1 MKKIRKNTF
10 SVLVAALSIVLA
22 LITVVY
28 AVVLFSFRVDGKI
41 DGNTDTINSEEL
53 LNLEVT
59 ETSVS
64 FAKAGEEGRKN
75 ISLTVK
81 NDTNVNIAY
90 SFGLSADNNSLT
102 ESQFSVLTGA
112 VLVYFDGNF
121 EGTLSSLIQNG
132 EKIFDNGYV
141 MAKGDKT
148 RTQSH
153 VLSLELHIAT
163 EQSLLG
169 KEFGVRVTTYSRN
182 ANYAN
187 TILVS
192 DETGFLRAADDIN
205 SGLLSSSEGGK
216 TAEKITIAL
225 ADDITLTSA
234 VTLKN
239 AADIDLCGHKLA
251 LAADL
256 TLTGEG
262 TYTLRSSLP
271 AEYDSVDG
279 NGSIVMNNAK
289 GVLEIKDFYAKN
301 KAAVNA
307 GKLYAAKTNLSAFDS
322 ESAAVLLAAHAK
334 NALAY
339 GAQAGIGVDLFGA
352 LSCYAEKI
360 SVTADENCTYANG
373 MLTVKERSGVAV
385 SVLKIGDTE
394 IKFKAIGGEEDAVF
408 ASLLANELKYIP
420 DTVSG
425 DAIVYD
431 LFLPKYIPA
440 KNATIEWTSSDES
453 SVTSDGKLA
462 DTLKENTV
470 VTLYAKIT
478 IGGKTYT
485 HSFTF
490 RVTSQTRETKFKY
503 LVAQLSP
510 VKLTAVYKGESN
522 AKEALFH
529 LPVVSGTYDYRQS
542 FDMIYKSDD
551 VSSADRVWEAFKDIG
566 LQNLSYTVKSGYN
579 FISLDNTGGSA
590 VYLNSATF
598 YTFAQLTV
606 TGDFG
611 GNETYEDGVN
621 VLIQLGN
628 NSELYE
634 LAFSFVEKTL
644 GDIDVLQNIIDT
656 RVTYGMKYERGD
668 FYLDGEYQSINIV
681 YAPATENSG
690 ISKVEKEG
698 DKWHVYIDP
707 TKFSSAESSVGL
719 SVKVSKDGDETGQ
732 SRVLYLS
739 VPAVI
744 KPDDNGFA
752 NYSVFSSVKYQ
763 TALAISDV
771 ADSKTAERVANL
783 PEIQSTDGDTKP
795 NGFTLDGGVLTNATP
810 DYILVRDAANVK
822 SLTFRSGGGE
832 TGESE
837 AHTKAYRFARLLK
850 WATGNEKAALPF
862 SFGNYSATDTSSYSD
877 GNEYMSEK
885 EAEILKAYLSGEA
898 GFTDAEVTA
907 LWQEA
912 TTTPGAHIIGDY
924 TTITQIAAK
933 YSASGSMTYFK
944 YTEVLQWAMNEKDF
958 PNAGGG
964 SAGSP
969 PNIGNIGKYNI
980 DMSGS
985 ATANTSSTT
994 LDWSSSPSDW
1004 TALSIGSY
1012 RNSKYYTTPYVE
1024 DNTQY
1029 ISDYEAQCIMAFWWS
1044 ISETAGQEY
1053 ATAFLKAC
1061 VIPTY
1066 LHDDGAGILI
1076 NAIYEKLLGDADFAV
1091 KVTDGI
1097 PEISLLDFST
1107 GGISSF
1113 GALTSIKVY
1122 GELSGDNVRL
1132 PAFIT
1137 TASVNGFFNRV
1148 TKLDSDRAD
1157 IRLKTLAMQACTA
1170 GYTTFDL
1177 TTISRLNEVNEL
1189 DFSYN
1194 DGISTIG
1201 DILNTD
1207 IKKISYLD
1215 VHKVNVSGTYLTY
1228 VLENIKVNS
1237 PSASIWYTKPASGTI
1252 SAARS
1257 EFKTEKEKISD
1268 ELRFLNELTKIDSP
1282 YLMLA
1287 TKANAGNG
1295 DKTVQWYVEKGNPAY
1310 LVTDGGSDSVV
1321 SSLTTAAQM
1330 NALLANYYICTEDI
1344 SFTYDFVTYT
1354 LNKNYVYRIIYKNG
1368 KFAFDSVGVTAE
1380 PGEAP
1385 ADDSNVDWDSISAT
1399 NEQGSEKVGETTV
1412 DSTAP
1417 VYSGTAA
1424 EIQAAAEANGAVF
1437 TDLTNMDATNPY
1449 IDFYNDSGANLGWP
1463 KIDGLYRIVHTVKN
1477 CGTSAT
1483 YRYSF
1488 SSYKKYSTGY
1498 YYQDNSVTNIVFKK
1512 RTARYIDYTVTESRA
1527 YTLYF
1532 VKESV
1537 KTGNDLTQILSGT
1550 ITYVQG
1556 TTKSL
1561 NMSDAAYFTYDS
1573 TKDTGTGGTTTNKYY
1588 YKMSDG
1594 GAYYEKGNFYT
1605 AKFGDTTYEG
1615 TDFDEL
1621 KARVEEAIKAL
1632 NEDDSLFTTDDSLKR
1647 ETNVLYNYV
1656 GALGGNDDVK
1666 TVVDFAAEVKDGFY
1680 LYRYAGATGSDDI
1693 YVNGTATAMTYTYG
1707 GYLLKFGTGGTNATD
1722 TTPAGFY
1729 FENYAIHTATA
1740 AVNMEAILAE
1750 ANLHKYDALFGNY
1763 YGNYYCYAGDT
1774 VTVNTRTYTNMY
1786 VYRLLTD
1793 DDGNFYFEHDNLP
1806 EARKTFTEI
1815 ASTTELMNALVNAL
1829 AGNSGALKEG
1839 AIIHYSGDKASFYAN
1854 GLFELTYNS
1863 ETLTYYFK
1871 SMGALGNVAMNIT
1884 TNGSTETA
1892 AEFTKSSISGQ
1903 NLSLDG
1909 VSKFTNIRY
1918 IGTTSSSFYSGTGG
1932 SEEAVI
1938 VARIR
1943 ESDGTVN
1950 ERKFKVTVSA

>member
-28 AVVLFSFRVDGKI
+28 AVVLFSFRVDGKV

-64 FAKAGEEGRKN
+64 FAKAGEDGRKN

-81 NDTNVNIAY
+81 NDTNANIAY

-102 ESQFSVLTGA
+102 ESQFSVLAGA

-141 MAKGDKT
+141 MAKSDKT
-148 RTQSH
+148 HTQSH

-205 SGLLSSSEGGK
+205 SGLLSSPENGK

-271 AEYDSVDG
+271 ADYDSVAG
-279 NGSIVMNNAK
+279 NGAIVMNNAK
-289 GVLEIKDFYAKN
+289 GALAIKDFYAKN
-301 KAAVNA
+301 NAAVNA

-322 ESAAVLLAAHAK
+322 EAAAALLAAHAK

-408 ASLLANELKYIP
+408 ASLLADELKHIP

-440 KNATIEWTSSDES
+440 KNAAIEWTSSDES

-522 AKEALFH
+522 AKEALFR

-566 LQNLSYTVKSGYN
+566 LQNISYTVKSGYN

-611 GNETYEDGVN
+611 GNETYEDSVN

-644 GDIDVLQNIIDT
+644 GDIDILQNIIDT

-668 FYLDGEYQSINIV
+668 FYLDGEYQSIGIV

-719 SVKVSKDGDETGQ
+719 RVKVLKDGDETGQ

-771 ADSKTAERVANL
+771 ADSKTADRVAKL
-783 PEIQSTDGDTKP
+783 PEIQSPDGDTKP
-795 NGFTLDGGVLTNATP
+795 NGFTLEGGVLTNATP

-832 TGESE
+832 TGESD

-877 GNEYMSEK
+877 GKEYMSEK

-898 GFTDAEVTA
+898 GFTEAEVTA
-907 LWQEA
+907 LWQKA
-912 TTTPGAHIIGDY
+912 TASPGAHIIGDY
-924 TTITQIAAK
+924 TTITQVAAK

-958 PNAGGG
+958 PNGGGG

-985 ATANTSSTT
+985 ATANTSSTA

-1004 TALSIGSY
+1004 TALSIGNY
-1012 RNSKYYTTPYVE
+1012 PNSKYYTTPYVE

-1044 ISETAGQEY
+1044 ISETAGKEY

-1076 NAIYEKLLGDADFAV
+1076 NAIYEKILGDDDFAV
-1091 KVTDGI
+1091 KVADGI

-1107 GGISSF
+1107 GGISNF
-1113 GALTSIKVY
+1113 GALTSIKVF

-1148 TKLDSDRAD
+1148 TKLDSDRTD

-1170 GYTTFDL
+1170 GYTNFDL

-1252 SAARS
+1252 SAVRS

-1344 SFTYDFVTYT
+1344 SFTYDSVTYT

-1399 NEQGSEKVGETTV
+1399 NKQGSEKVGETTV

-1424 EIQAAAEANGAVF
+1424 EIQAAAEANGATVKNLYSS
-1437 TDLTNMDATNPY
+1437 TDGNKY
-1449 IDFYNDSGANLGWP
+1449 VDFYTATATDQGKEKYWLKVG
-1463 KIDGLYRIVHTVKN
+1463 GVYQIVQTVKN
-1477 CGTSAT
+1477 CGTSVT

-1512 RTARYIDYTVTESRA
+1512 GTARYIDYTIAESRTYYLYYVRPVA
-1527 YTLYF
+1527 NSSNNLVQILDGSIVCSNGTCDMSAHMYIRYNRTGNSTLY
-1532 VKESV
+1532 
-1537 KTGNDLTQILSGT
+1537 Q
-1550 ITYVQG
+1550 
-1556 TTKSL
+1556 
-1561 NMSDAAYFTYDS
+1561 
-1573 TKDTGTGGTTTNKYY
+1573 

-1615 TDFDEL
+1615 TDFDAL

-1647 ETNVLYNYV
+1647 EANVLYNYV
-1656 GALGGNDDVK
+1656 GALGGNADVK
-1666 TVVDFAAEVKDGFY
+1666 AVVDFAADVKDGFY
-1680 LYRYAGATGSDDI
+1680 LYRYAGATESDDI

-1707 GYLLKFGTGGTNATD
+1707 GYRLKFGTGGTNATD